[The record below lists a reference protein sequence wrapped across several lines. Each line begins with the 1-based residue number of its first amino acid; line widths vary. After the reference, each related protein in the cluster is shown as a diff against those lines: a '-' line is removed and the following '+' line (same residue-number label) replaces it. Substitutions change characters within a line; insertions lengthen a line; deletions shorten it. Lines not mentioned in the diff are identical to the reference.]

1 MNDVIFENAYGL
13 PPSDLVTLSAAPQ
26 QFSPLVPGALSLEAQ
41 PHGSLNGLAMLAPPG
56 TIERRFVLAHALV
69 ALQPGAQLV
78 ALAPKDKGGSRLRQ
92 DFELLGC
99 QFSETARRHH
109 RIVEAVAPADPAAL
123 EAAIQDGSPT
133 FLDDIGLWS
142 QPGVFSWNRID
153 PGSAVLLDH
162 LPPLSGQVADFGC
175 GIGVLSKA
183 VLTSAKVTQ
192 LTMVDLDRRAIEMA
206 KRNITDDR
214 AQFVWADVRALPTLL
229 TYDCVVMNPPFHEG
243 GLENQALG
251 QSFIMTAARA
261 LKNGG
266 ICWLTANRH
275 LPYEAIL
282 KPLFRRVTLMA
293 EADGYKI
300 YQAQK

>member
-1 MNDVIFENAYGL
+1 MARALN
-13 PPSDLVTLSAAPQ
+13 SSA
-26 QFSPLVPGALSLEAQ
+26 
-41 PHGSLNGLAMLAPPG
+41 
-56 TIERRFVLAHALV
+56 
-69 ALQPGAQLV
+69 
-78 ALAPKDKGGSRLRQ
+78 
-92 DFELLGC
+92 
-99 QFSETARRHH
+99 
-109 RIVEAVAPADPAAL
+109 
-123 EAAIQDGSPT
+123 